1 MNSKPKVSFRTVRR
15 TKLVDDVVIQLQKK
29 ITEGGLKEGDKIP
42 TEPELMEQFGVGRST
57 IREAVRV
64 LVHAGLL
71 EKKQGFGTYLKRAA
85 VIREPL
91 DSRLRRAE
99 IIEVYEVRQMMELE
113 MARLAA
119 ERRDEDDLAAIKEQL
134 DTRNRA
140 LANGDIKTYLEADI
154 RFHIAVATAS
164 KNAVVVDLYQ
174 TFSVFLRE
182 TLAAIFAHPEGHDPQ
197 TEAHTRLYEC
207 IRDRD
212 SAGAVA
218 SASRYLKGTLEELFG
233 EMD

>member
-1 MNSKPKVSFRTVRR
+1 MNSKSKVSFRTVHR
-15 TKLVDDVVIQLQKK
+15 TKLVDDVVIQLQRK

-85 VIREPL
+85 VIQEPL

-99 IIEVYEVRQMMELE
+99 IMEVYEVRQMMELE
-113 MARLAA
+113 IARLAA
-119 ERRDEDDLAAIKEQL
+119 GRRDEDDLAAIKEHL

-140 LANGDIKTYLEADI
+140 LANDDIKTYIEADI
-154 RFHIAVATAS
+154 RFHIAVSVAS
-164 KNAVVVDLYQ
+164 KNAVVIDLYK
-174 TFSVFLRE
+174 TFSVFIRE
-182 TLAAIFAHPEGHDPQ
+182 TLATIFANPDGHNPQ
-197 TEAHTRLYEC
+197 TEAHIRLYES

-212 SAGAVA
+212 AAAAVT

-233 EMD
+233 ETN